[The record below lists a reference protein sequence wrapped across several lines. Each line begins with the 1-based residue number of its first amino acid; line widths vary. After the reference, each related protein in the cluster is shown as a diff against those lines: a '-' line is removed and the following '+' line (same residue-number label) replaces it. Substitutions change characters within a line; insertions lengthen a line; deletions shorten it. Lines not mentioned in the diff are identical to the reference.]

1 MNGSLLLDTNIVVG
15 LFIDDAAIAGHFL
28 QSPDVTLSV
37 TVLGELYYGAQKS
50 NRIDENLARID
61 QFLEGVTVIDNDI
74 ATAYEY
80 GAIRNEL
87 RLKGRPIPE
96 NDLWIAAG
104 ANMISH
110 SFPATATS
118 RKWIICGGSNGRRS

>member
-1 MNGSLLLDTNIVVG
+1 MTGSLLLDTNIVVG
-15 LFIDDAAIAGHFL
+15 LFIDDPAIAGHFL

-96 NDLWIAAG
+96 NDLWIAAL
-104 ANMISH
+104 ARQH
-110 SFPATATS
+110 DLTLVS
-118 RKWIICGGSNGRRS
+118 RDRHFAEVENLRWEHW

>member
-1 MNGSLLLDTNIVVG
+1 MTGSLLLDTNIVVG
-15 LFIDDAAIAGHFL
+15 LFIDDPAIAGHFL

-61 QFLEGVTVIDNDI
+61 RFLEGVAVIDNDI

-96 NDLWIAAG
+96 NDLWIAAL
-104 ANMISH
+104 ARQH
-110 SFPATATS
+110 DLTLVS
-118 RKWIICGGSNGRRS
+118 RDRHFAEVENLRWEQW

>member
-1 MNGSLLLDTNIVVG
+1 MTGSLLLDTNIVVG
-15 LFIDDAAIAGHFL
+15 LFIDDPAIAGHFL

-96 NDLWIAAG
+96 NDLWIAAL
-104 ANMISH
+104 ARQH
-110 SFPATATS
+110 DLTLVS
-118 RKWIICGGSNGRRS
+118 RDRHFAEVENLRWEQW

>member
-1 MNGSLLLDTNIVVG
+1 MTQPLP
-15 LFIDDAAIAGHFL
+15 AIFL

-87 RLKGRPIPE
+87 RLKGRPI
-96 NDLWIAAG
+96 
-104 ANMISH
+104 
-110 SFPATATS
+110 S
-118 RKWIICGGSNGRRS
+118 RKTTCGLRHWARQHDLTLVSRDRHFAEVENLRWEQW